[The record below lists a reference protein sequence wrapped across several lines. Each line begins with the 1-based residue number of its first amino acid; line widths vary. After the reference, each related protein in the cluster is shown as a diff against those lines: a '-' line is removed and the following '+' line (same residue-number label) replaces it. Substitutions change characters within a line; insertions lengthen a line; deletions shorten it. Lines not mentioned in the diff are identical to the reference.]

1 MSIETTLY
9 STLTANAG
17 VIALVSSGSPLDH
30 RIYPLIA
37 PDNAAVPYITY
48 QLIATESHNLLSGA
62 PNTERKVIQINCIAD
77 TYAVAKSVSEA
88 VKSALNVSVGYLNGE
103 GDDYFPQTE
112 RHRVRLDFAL
122 IG

>member
-9 STLTANAG
+9 AALIADSG
-17 VIALVSSGSPLDH
+17 VTALVASGSPLVY
-30 RIYPLIA
+30 RIYPQIA

-48 QLIATESHNLLSGA
+48 QVVATEAHNKLAGA
-62 PNTERKVIQINCIAD
+62 PDTERKVVQINCIAN
-77 TYAVAKSVSEA
+77 TYASAKGVSEA
-88 VKSALNVSVGYLNGE
+88 VKSALNVSIGYLNGE